1 MYKKIDLK
9 VALYLLGYTFFVSS
23 VFIGYTLFPTY
34 LPVTSQ
40 ISKIF
45 YFLSIFL
52 LVFKVLTDRIKFDAT
67 FVIPLFFFFVFLIIG
82 FQSGE
87 LLKFFAYFLLIYGTK
102 GIPIRKIL
110 KLHSIVFVFILLLT
124 FLGEKLGIIPT
135 MYHFARSGTV
145 IRYYL
150 GFRFPTFGANIV
162 FHLICI
168 WILVRGR
175 AITTV
180 ELVALFVLNY
190 FYYIKTDTKSAYYF
204 SLLVL
209 VTVILIKLFKQENA
223 QYKIQKYLEAYSI
236 PIVSLLSIVATL
248 AYSQLTSFL
257 LQLNSILTSRLSLG
271 YRAITVLGIKPF
283 GQFIKWNTMDSLGRI
298 EGEYFYVDASFLNLL
313 LNYGYV
319 LFILLVV
326 AYFIIGF
333 MNKNRTIFYTLSFVA
348 IVLHSMWD
356 PQFFE
361 FWYNPLLLFIGLIL
375 HNRFSF
381 DEKSVEYSVLDYKE

>member
-52 LVFKVLTDRIKFDAT
+52 LVLKVLTDRIKFDAT

-168 WILVRGR
+168 WTLVRGR
-175 AITTV
+175 ATTTV

-190 FYYIKTDTKSAYYF
+190 FYFIKTDTKSAYYF

-236 PIVSLLSIVATL
+236 PVVSLLSIVATL
-248 AYSQLTSFL
+248 AYSRLTSFL

-271 YRAITVLGIKPF
+271 YRAITMLGIKPF

-319 LFILLVV
+319 LFILLAV

-348 IVLHSMWD
+348 IVFHSMWD

-381 DEKSVEYSVLDYKE
+381 DENQ